1 MAERSARTVA
11 YYDSSAES
19 FWEGTQDHDVSQ
31 NMDALVRNL
40 NTQGDERILDFGCG
54 PGRDLV
60 AWKKRGCRPVG
71 LDGALR
77 FCEMAR
83 ALSGCEVLHQD
94 FSQLDLP
101 EAHFDGVFANAS
113 LFHVPLQ
120 ELPRVLQEIRASLR
134 PSGILFTSN
143 PRGSN
148 EEGWSGRRYGSYL
161 DWELWKTIL
170 NENGFAYLEHYYRP
184 TGRPREEQ
192 PWLAS
197 VWRKSNLSG
206 SE

>member
-1 MAERSARTVA
+1 MA

-101 EAHFDGVFANAS
+101 EAHFDGVFANAT
-113 LFHVPLQ
+113 LFHVPADA
-120 ELPRVLQEIRASLR
+120 LPTTLRVLWLCLKPGGVLMS
-134 PSGILFTSN
+134 SN
-143 PRGSN
+143 PRGRDK
-148 EEGWSGRRYGSYL
+148 EGWNGERYGRYHSL
-161 DWELWKTIL
+161 AGWRAFMGAA
-170 NENGFAYLEHYYRP
+170 GFVEIEHYYRP
-184 TGRPREEQ
+184 TGLPRAEQ
-192 PWLAS
+192 PWLVT
-197 VWRKSNLSG
+197 VWRRPA
-206 SE
+206 